1 MYRNEQTCD
10 DMSNDEP
17 TLNDWLFIGEYVK
30 DWKAGDAMRRAGF
43 YVGEFYSQEAYR
55 RLKKPAVAREIAK
68 IREIAKNKVQLS
80 TNLIVDDILNVI
92 TADPRDLIET
102 VTESCRYCH
111 GVEHRYHFTLN
122 EWRRKELEHVMTSKP
137 APDPKGGLGF
147 NPHRDPHPDCPEC
160 FGKGIVIERLKDVRD
175 LSPAAAALYMG
186 VERTKSGLKINM
198 RSKDSAREAA
208 AKFLGM
214 NKETHILKDGG
225 KTSLA
230 DMTDDQLEALARGG
244 K

>member
-1 MYRNEQTCD
+1 M
-10 DMSNDEP
+10 EP

-30 DWKAGDAMRRAGF
+30 DWRPGDAMRRAG
-43 YVGEFYSQEAYR
+43 YVGDFASQEAYR
-55 RLKKPAVAREIAK
+55 RLKKPPVKREIEN
-68 IREIAKNKVQLS
+68 IRASMKNKVQLN
-80 TNLIVDDILNVI
+80 TNIIVDDILNVI
-92 TADPRDLIET
+92 TADPRDLVEI

-111 GVEHRYHFTLN
+111 GEGHLYQFTQN
-122 EWRRKELEHVMTSKP
+122 EYWRKKWDAELKNEPPPHPM
-137 APDPKGGLGF
+137 GGTGF

-198 RSKDSAREAA
+198 RNKDAAREAA
-208 AKFLGM
+208 ARFLGM

-225 KTSLA
+225 KALT
-230 DMTDDQLEALARGG
+230 DMSDEELEALARGEG